1 MTAISKF
8 PFPRRYNSLR
18 LPGFDYSS
26 PSAIYSVTLKTDASR
41 PVFADIKLA
50 KSILAI
56 LLNDKTQSRIRLFAY
71 ALLPDH
77 FHLVAGVKEFG
88 KKLSDVIGAFESL
101 TTQIY
106 WKRSHEIVESQSVL
120 RPPDRIQKSQG
131 DEAKALLHAL
141 MDWRA
146 SLRPEAVELKNWP
159 RIQPG
164 HFLSKHLWQR
174 SLHDHIIRN
183 DADLRETIEYLL
195 LNPVRRGYVSRTQFY
210 PFSGFGISEAD
221 IP

>member
-18 LPGFDYSS
+18 LLGFDYAS

-41 PVFADIKLA
+41 PVFADIRLVKG
-50 KSILAI
+50 ILAI
-56 LLNDKTQSRIRLFAY
+56 LLNDKTQARIRLLAY
-71 ALLPDH
+71 VLLPDH
-77 FHLVAGVKEFG
+77 LHLVASVKKTG

-101 TTQIY
+101 TTQVY
-106 WKRSHEIVESQSVL
+106 WKRSHQIIESQSVML
-120 RPPDRIQKSQG
+120 PPARIEKSRP
-131 DEAKALLHAL
+131 DEAKALLDAL
-141 MDWRA
+141 MNWRA
-146 SLRPEAVELKNWP
+146 SLRPETMELKNWP

-164 HFLSKHLWQR
+164 HFLSKQLWQR

-183 DADLRETIEYLL
+183 DADLRETIEYVL
-195 LNPVRRGYVSRTQFY
+195 LNPVRRGYVSRAQFY

>member
-56 LLNDKTQSRIRLFAY
+56 LLNDKTLSRIRLFAY

-77 FHLVAGVKEFG
+77 LHLVASVKASG
-88 KKLSDVIGAFESL
+88 KTLSDVLGAFESL
-101 TTQIY
+101 TTQVY
-106 WKRSHEIVESQSVL
+106 WKRSHEIVESQLVMLPSA
-120 RPPDRIQKSQG
+120 RIQKGQP
-131 DEAKALLHAL
+131 DEAKALLYAL
-141 MDWRA
+141 MEWRA
-146 SLRPEAVELKNWP
+146 SLRPETMELKNWP
-159 RIQPG
+159 RLQPG

-174 SLHDHIIRN
+174 SLHDHIVRN
-183 DADLRETIEYLL
+183 DADLRE
-195 LNPVRRGYVSRTQFY
+195 N
-210 PFSGFGISEAD
+210 
-221 IP
+221 